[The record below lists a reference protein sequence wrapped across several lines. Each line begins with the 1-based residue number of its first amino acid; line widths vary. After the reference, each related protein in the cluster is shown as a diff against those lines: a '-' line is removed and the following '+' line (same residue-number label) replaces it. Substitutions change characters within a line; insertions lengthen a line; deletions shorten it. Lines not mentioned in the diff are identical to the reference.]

1 MTDAT
6 PGQTPMATVHVM
18 RRTSLTVAGLLVV
31 MGVLGVK
38 PSSSNDIFAN
48 WLSGADGFERGMDH
62 RRGTTD
68 AMLLYFYTDWCPH
81 CRRFNQDIAASPD
94 MQEYVRH
101 AIAVRINPET
111 GTREQALAKRYGVT
125 GYPTLLVLPPGT
137 EHTEKMSAYRASPA
151 EFVAACEAAGSKRP
165 VKNASSAPQPVS
177 PVRRRPTA
185 PAAPSAQKPPISQG
199 KPLVRLK
206 NGNVMEG
213 TVEREDT
220 QEVVLAVEGLGSV
233 TLRRDEIVA
242 IEEKE
247 K

>member
-1 MTDAT
+1 M
-6 PGQTPMATVHVM
+6 M
-18 RRTSLTVAGLLVV
+18 RRSALAVAGMLVV
-31 MGVLGVK
+31 MGALGIGVAH
-38 PSSSNDIFAN
+38 SDDIFAN
-48 WLSGADGFERGMDH
+48 WLSGADGFERAMD
-62 RRGTTD
+62 RRQGTSD

-137 EHTEKMSAYRASPA
+137 EHTEKMSAYRALPA
-151 EFVAACEAAGSKRP
+151 EFVAACEAAGGKRP
-165 VKNASSAPQPVS
+165 VKKVSSAPQPVS
-177 PVRRRPTA
+177 PIRRRSTA
-185 PAAPSAQKPPISQG
+185 PVAPSAQKPPISQG
-199 KPLVRLK
+199 KHLVRLK

-220 QEVVLAVEGLGSV
+220 QEVVLAVESLGSV
-233 TLRRDEIVA
+233 TLRRDEITA